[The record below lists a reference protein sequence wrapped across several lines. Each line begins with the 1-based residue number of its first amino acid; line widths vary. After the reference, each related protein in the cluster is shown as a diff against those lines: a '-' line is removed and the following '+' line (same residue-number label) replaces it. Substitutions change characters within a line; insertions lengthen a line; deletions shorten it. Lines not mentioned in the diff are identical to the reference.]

1 MHPGMMRG
9 PALFNMDAGLSR
21 TFNIREAQRVEFRA
35 DATNV
40 LNHTNFMNPSGTLTS
55 NVFGRLQGARDGRV
69 LQFALKYVF

>member
-9 PALFNMDAGLSR
+9 PGLFNMDAGLSR
-21 TFNIREAQRVEFRA
+21 TFNIREAQRVELRV
-35 DATNV
+35 DATNI

-69 LQFALKYVF
+69 MQFALKYVF